1 MKQPEFFNPLSYTA
15 LSDSLARAIMSAE
28 LDPMTTVRDES
39 FDGYGIYALFYD
51 GPFHAYHRLAEQN
64 RTQPGTWP
72 IYIGVAAPKALKGTQ
87 WRPEDVDKNQ
97 PEKGL
102 SNRVRHHAKSIEA
115 VTNLNINDFACKLL
129 TLSFVWAPVAESAM
143 IAAYEPVW
151 NAHVT
156 GFGNHAQGK
165 GRSTGMQTLWDTLH
179 PGRSMNGTPNIRT
192 AQEIADEA
200 EQALEETWQ
209 RKFRQ

>member
-1 MKQPEFFNPLSYTA
+1 MLFYSIYRFIRFVLCPVQN
-15 LSDSLARAIMSAE
+15 
-28 LDPMTTVRDES
+28 TTVPLTVLSEQVKENNNEPTQQKQTVTKEDEDFIDKLNKLINDNMAGEELS
-39 FDGYGIYALFYD
+39 IKFLTDNMAMSRASL
-51 GPFHAYHRLAEQN
+51 YHKVKTLTGLGVNDYINRL
-64 RTQPGTWP
+64 R
-72 IYIGVAAPKALKGTQ
+72 I
-87 WRPEDVDKNQ
+87 
-97 PEKGL
+97 EKSVYL
-102 SNRVRHHAKSIEA
+102 LTN
-115 VTNLNINDFACKLL
+115 TNLNINDFACKLL

-179 PGRSMNGTPNIRT
+179 PGRLMNGTPNIRT

>member
-1 MKQPEFFNPLSYTA
+1 MNDY
-15 LSDSLARAIMSAE
+15 IN
-28 LDPMTTVRDES
+28 
-39 FDGYGIYALFYD
+39 
-51 GPFHAYHRLAEQN
+51 RL
-64 RTQPGTWP
+64 R
-72 IYIGVAAPKALKGTQ
+72 I
-87 WRPEDVDKNQ
+87 
-97 PEKGL
+97 EKSVYL
-102 SNRVRHHAKSIEA
+102 LTN
-115 VTNLNINDFACKLL
+115 TNLNINDFACKLL